1 MHLRMDHPL
10 AGFDW
15 SKARAFLATVE
26 ASSLLKAAR
35 QLRLTQPTL
44 SRQVK
49 GPEADLGVV
58 RFERVWRALVLTDAG
73 RNLVDQSGDTGTAAG
88 RIALALAGRS
98 QVTGGW
104 VTVSAGDAFALFL
117 LTPRLAELQ
126 AIAPGIE
133 IEVLAAKTVSDRH
146 RRGADTLI
154 RHLRPSELE
163 LIGRTVGEG
172 RARLSAT
179 RANHCRRGR
188 PEVAS
193 GLAGHDLLGFA
204 PVERLGAM
212 LVSHGLPDRRR
223 DLRPVT
229 HRGLV
234 SAEIGPREL
243 GMSVSP
249 SVFARRIGGHRAG
262 LVGPA
267 RHPGAAVA
275 DRTARRCRPAS
286 ASFSI
291 SWPRR
296 RSGLTQVPQ
305 SRSWTAV
312 FAVVERRPPFSCR
325 GGRKT
330 PPFGVAYLKSFLY
343 VIMNQGGP
351 ACSARR
357 FFCLPQVLSP
367 LDRPFGPSR

>member
-26 ASSLLKAAR
+26 VGRLSKAAR

-58 RFERVWRALVLTDAG
+58 RFERVWRALVLTDTG
-73 RNLVDQSGDTGTAAG
+73 RGLVDQSGDTGTAAG

-98 QVTGGW
+98 QATGGW
-104 VTVSAGDAFALFL
+104 VTISAGDAFALFL

-133 IEVLAAKTVSDRH
+133 IEVLAAKTVSDLH
-146 RRGADTLI
+146 RRGADNAL
-154 RHLRPSELE
+154 RHLRPSEPE

-172 RARLSAT
+172 RARLSAP
-179 RANHCRRGR
+179 RANQYWRRR
-188 PEVAS
+188 PEVAAS
-193 GLAGHDLLGFA
+193 LAGHDLLGLP

-234 SAEIGPREL
+234 SAEIGPRGL

-249 SVFARRIGGHRAG
+249 SVFARRMGGHRAG
-262 LVGPA
+262 IVGPA
-267 RHPGAAVA
+267 RHPGAPVA

-286 ASFSI
+286 ASFSF

-305 SRSWTAV
+305 SRSWTA
-312 FAVVERRPPFSCR
+312 RLRR
-325 GGRKT
+325 GGAS
-330 PPFGVAYLKSFLY
+330 PPDL
-343 VIMNQGGP
+343 
-351 ACSARR
+351 
-357 FFCLPQVLSP
+357 LSG
-367 LDRPFGPSR
+367 RAENSPFWCCIS